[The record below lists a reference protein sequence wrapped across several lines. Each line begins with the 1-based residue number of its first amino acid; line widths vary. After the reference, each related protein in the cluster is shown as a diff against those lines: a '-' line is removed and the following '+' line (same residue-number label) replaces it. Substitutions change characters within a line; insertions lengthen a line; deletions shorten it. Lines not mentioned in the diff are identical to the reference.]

1 MYDYI
6 PMKFNFDYK
15 KYDGSFGHY
24 YLEAVSE
31 ERQYFRVAWAGQSDF
46 FMDDYH
52 IGSLIASMKRGCL
65 IDGMTLDELHD
76 SYYYG
81 LDNDCAI
88 DICGLL

>member
-15 KYDGSFGHY
+15 KYDGSFAHY

-31 ERQYFRVAWAGQSDF
+31 ERQNFRVSCAGESDF

-52 IGSLIASMKRGCL
+52 S
-65 IDGMTLDELHD
+65 
-76 SYYYG
+76 
-81 LDNDCAI
+81 
-88 DICGLL
+88 